1 MRHLLLLSLFFSI
14 SYFAKANIS
23 SDFRLVVAKCISLIQ
38 EAEKEENFDMTS
50 SCSCT
55 NYSCGCCGH
64 IEQSFLHLNDTGCLN
79 ITYIPEKFG
88 ISVKFSLDG
97 SVIFSEEVSASDPPP
112 LCFGL
117 PRLIDVGMCIKF
129 YNLSLANHSFSGC
142 AQLQLKGLVH
152 DAYNLGCFKLPFP
165 VNAAAADPHLADDR
179 AMRQSQPPTNNLVV
193 VAKKNPDTS
202 LRFRPEK
209 RTHKAF
215 RRGPQILIN

>member
-23 SDFRLVVAKCISLIQ
+23 SDFRLVVAKCISQIQ
-38 EAEKEENFDMTS
+38 EAEKEASLHMTGG
-50 SCSCT
+50 CSCA

-64 IEQSFLHLNDTGCLN
+64 IEQSSLHLNDTGCLN

-88 ISVKFSLDG
+88 ISVKFTLDG
-97 SVIFSEEVSASDPPP
+97 SVIFSEEASASDPPP

-117 PRLIDVGMCIKF
+117 PHLIGVGMCIKF

-142 AQLQLKGLVH
+142 VMVQLKGFVR
-152 DAYNLGCFKLPFP
+152 DTYKLGCFKLHFP
-165 VNAAAADPHLADDR
+165 VNAAAAPLLADDR
-179 AMRQSQPPTNNLVV
+179 AMRLSQPPTNNLVV
-193 VAKKNPDTS
+193 VAKKNPDMS